1 MIDARQSQRALAIAL
16 LASLILWNW
25 PYDGI
30 ALYPFKLLATWLHEM
45 SHGLVMLLTGAG
57 FDEME
62 IFRDTS
68 GLAHAH
74 HSMQA
79 PGRAAIAAAGY
90 MGTPLF
96 GALFLIYGNRHGG
109 PRRVL
114 AALGSIMLLS
124 AVLFVSNTFG
134 IVAVSIGASVFIAMS
149 LFATESIAAYAV
161 AFLAAQSCVNAVL
174 DIRVLFRTT
183 LVVNGEVMGA
193 SDAHNMADATF
204 GTAWM
209 WSAIWLGWSLVV
221 LFVALRWLHDRHRET
236 AAAAAAA
243 A

>member
-1 MIDARQSQRALAIAL
+1 MIDARQSQRALVIAL

-25 PYDGI
+25 PFDGI

-68 GLAHAH
+68 GLAYAD

-90 MGTPLF
+90 MGTPIF
-96 GALFLIYGNRHGG
+96 GALFLVYGHRKGG

-114 AALGSIMLLS
+114 AALGCVMALS
-124 AVLFVSNTFG
+124 VLLFVRNTFG
-134 IVAVSIGASVFIAMS
+134 IVVVSIGAGIFITMAM
-149 LFATESIAAYAV
+149 FASENIAAYAV
-161 AFLAAQSCVNAVL
+161 SFLAAQSCVNAVL
-174 DIRVLFRTT
+174 DIRVLFREN

-204 GTAWM
+204 GNAWM
-209 WSAIWLGWSLVV
+209 WSAIWLAWSLAV
-221 LFVALRWLHDRHRET
+221 LFVALRWLYVRHRE
-236 AAAAAAA
+236 AAVVPSDR
-243 A
+243 